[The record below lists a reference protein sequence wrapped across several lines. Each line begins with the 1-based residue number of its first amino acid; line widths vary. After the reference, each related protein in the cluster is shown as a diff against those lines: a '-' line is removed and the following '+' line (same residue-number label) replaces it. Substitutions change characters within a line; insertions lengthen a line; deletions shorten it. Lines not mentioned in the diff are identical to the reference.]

1 MCEVAVAEHIALVHC
16 WALLQYQYWKWLLS
30 IAGMIG
36 QHVTNHVC
44 DILIDQNVTNHVC
57 DILIDQPKRGLAPRW
72 RVLELFCNVLPVRL
86 ARGEL
91 A

>member
-1 MCEVAVAEHIALVHC
+1 MVLGSRSRDMYI
-16 WALLQYQYWKWLLS
+16 K
-30 IAGMIG
+30 
-36 QHVTNHVC
+36 HVC

-57 DILIDQPKRGLAPRW
+57 DIFIDQPKRGLAPRW

-86 ARGEL
+86 ARGEF